1 METRAIFKKLP
12 EIEERSRK
20 IYLLIF
26 LIIMILLLLIQYS
39 PIITNIFNKLQI
51 EIDIYKRMIFNIGF
65 TIITIIIIGI
75 VLKNTLIRD
84 IKYYIKNRKDYLKYG
99 FSTVIVFEFITII
112 VQFIIFLLVKERPE
126 NEIILEKATKI
137 YLLIYGIFLGPIM
150 EELIFRGL
158 LKKIIKNKY
167 FYLISSSIIFG
178 AMHMNIGTN
187 NFLQYL
193 YIIPYSLS
201 GFGLAYNY
209 QKTDNLISPIVMHMI
224 MNTTASFM
232 VLF

>member
-84 IKYYIKNRKDYLKYG
+84 IKYYIKNRKDYFKYG
-99 FSTVIVFEFITII
+99 FSTVIVFGIITTT
-112 VQFIIFLLVKERPE
+112 VQSIIFLFAK
-126 NEIILEKATKI
+126 
-137 YLLIYGIFLGPIM
+137 
-150 EELIFRGL
+150 
-158 LKKIIKNKY
+158 
-167 FYLISSSIIFG
+167 
-178 AMHMNIGTN
+178 
-187 NFLQYL
+187 
-193 YIIPYSLS
+193 
-201 GFGLAYNY
+201 
-209 QKTDNLISPIVMHMI
+209 
-224 MNTTASFM
+224 
-232 VLF
+232 